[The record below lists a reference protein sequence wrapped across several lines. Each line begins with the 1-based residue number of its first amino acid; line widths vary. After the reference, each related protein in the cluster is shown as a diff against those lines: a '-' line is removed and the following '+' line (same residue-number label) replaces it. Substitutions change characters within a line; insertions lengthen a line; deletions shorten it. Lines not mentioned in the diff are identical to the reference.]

1 MTPVEAHTAPRPAG
15 GGVAPAQVTLEK
27 GPATPAGTTPAS
39 MRVNMGPSHP
49 AMHGTIRIA
58 LDLEGEEVRKA
69 DVEIGYLH
77 RAFEKT
83 VEHRTWNQVIPY
95 TDRLNY
101 VSPVINNVGTRWR
114 WKSSSASRSR
124 PGASTSGC

>member
-1 MTPVEAHTAPRPAG
+1 
-15 GGVAPAQVTLEK
+15 
-27 GPATPAGTTPAS
+27 
-39 MRVNMGPSHP
+39 
-49 AMHGTIRIA
+49 MHGTIRIA
-58 LDLEGEEVRKA
+58 LELEGEEVRKA

-101 VSPVINNVGTRWR
+101 VSPVINNVGYVL
-114 WKSSSASRSR
+114 AV
-124 PGASTSGC
+124 